1 MRNINIETSADSELL
16 QESKGREGVGRD
28 EMSQNVARQTT
39 GGVLKNQRS
48 VLVGI
53 QACFRFQRSFNS
65 ICDAV
70 RHCRIALWC
79 VMAFTDPLC
88 RIHKQ

>member
-1 MRNINIETSADSELL
+1 MSNINIETSADSELL
-16 QESKGREGVGRD
+16 QESKGREGVGETRCRKT
-28 EMSQNVARQTT
+28 SLGQNP
-39 GGVLKNQRS
+39 GGVLKNPRL

-79 VMAFTDPLC
+79 VMAFMDSLR